1 MEFRIERE
9 VFANALGK
17 MQGIAEKRTTQAILS
32 HVLMETREGSLRL
45 AATDLDVTLQGSYAA
60 EIEAEGA
67 VCAAAS
73 HLHEIVRAL
82 PVGMLSIKTAE
93 NHYLEIR
100 SGSVEYHIVGA
111 AAEQFP
117 SLPDA
122 DVSEAVELTRALLV
136 GMVDAIHFSISTDE
150 TRPNLN
156 GALVK
161 AIGPSKLMM
170 VSTDGH
176 RLSKVVRDVD
186 ADLSMLPEDGII
198 VPRKGLGELRR
209 TFDERTERISFG
221 LQGSSAVFRSDDE
234 VLFVRLIDGAFPDFD
249 KVIQKESGVIGVVER
264 MQFIDA
270 VHRVS
275 LVSGGPTKGV
285 RIVLTPERI
294 RLLAHN
300 PDVGEAH
307 EDVTLEFDKLE
318 LPPDRESVEIGYNSK
333 YLREALLALTS
344 DEITYETN
352 DASAPTILRNR
363 GEEESFYVVMPMRF

>member
-1 MEFRIERE
+1 MEFRIERD
-9 VFANALGK
+9 VFANALAK
-17 MQGIAEKRTTQAILS
+17 MQGIVEKRTTQAILS
-32 HVLMETREGSLRL
+32 HVLIEAGDGGLKL
-45 AATDLDVTLQGSYAA
+45 AATDLDVTLQGSYPA
-60 EIEAEGA
+60 EIVAEGA
-67 VCAAAS
+67 VCAGAS
-73 HLHEIVRAL
+73 SLYEIVRAL
-82 PVGMLSIKTAE
+82 PVGELSIKTAE

-100 SGSVEYHIVGA
+100 SGAVEYHIVGA

-117 SLPDA
+117 SLPSA
-122 DVSEAVELTRALLV
+122 DVDDAITLPRPLLLE
-136 GMVDAIHFSISTDE
+136 MVDAIHFSISTDD

-161 AIGPSKLMM
+161 AVGETKLMM

-176 RLSKVVRDVD
+176 RLSKVVREVD
-186 ADLSMLPEDGII
+186 ANLAMLPEEGVI

-209 TFDERTERISFG
+209 ALDNASEAVVFG
-221 LQGSSAVFRSDDE
+221 MQGTSAVFRSDNE

-249 KVIQKESGVIGVVER
+249 KVIQEQSGVIAVIER
-264 MQFIDA
+264 VHLLDA

-275 LVSGGPTKGV
+275 LVSTERTKGV
-285 RIVLTPERI
+285 RVVLSADGM

-307 EDVTLEFDKLE
+307 EDLTLQFDKLE
-318 LPPDRESVEIGYNSK
+318 LPTDKESVEIGYNSR
-333 YLREALLALTS
+333 YVREALLALTS
-344 DEITYETN
+344 DDVIYETN